1 VDAARDLETINMEL
15 AFSDMAMIERRLTR
29 IGDSLKGAKAAERD
43 TLLHEQALLSRIST
57 EIEGDVPVR
66 DQQLTQEEAK
76 LIQNYQLLTAKPA
89 LIVLNIGEDQLPQA
103 SSLSERLRASYPKFE
118 VAAICAKL
126 EMELGELGEVEA
138 AEFRSAMEAGEA
150 ATERIVKLSYE
161 LLGLITFFTIA
172 SGEVKAW
179 TVRAGTAAVKAAG
192 KIHSDMER
200 GFIRAEV
207 TSYPDL
213 VRCGSIAEARRQG
226 VLRLEGKEY
235 IVQDGDVI
243 TFLFNV

>member
-1 VDAARDLETINMEL
+1 
-15 AFSDMAMIERRLTR
+15 
-29 IGDSLKGAKAAERD
+29 
-43 TLLHEQALLSRIST
+43 
-57 EIEGDVPVR
+57 
-66 DQQLTQEEAK
+66 
-76 LIQNYQLLTAKPA
+76 LLTAKPA
-89 LIVLNIGEDQLPQA
+89 LIVLNIGEDQLPHA
-103 SSLSERLRASYPKFE
+103 SSLGERLRASYPRFE

-213 VRCGSIAEARRQG
+213 LRCGSIAEARRQG